1 MRIETERL
9 IIRDFEMKDEKD
21 LCEYMLQRVN
31 EEFERYPDFTKDKSG
46 EAIKFRCERK
56 EFLAI
61 ELKENHKVIGNLY
74 FADKELNSKELGYVL
89 NKDYM
94 GNGYSIEASKAVI
107 DYSFKKG
114 LHRVF
119 AECNPKNIA
128 SWKVMEKIGMRREA
142 HFIKNI
148 SRGKDAE
155 GKPIYCDTYVYAMLN
170 PYEEE

>member
-1 MRIETERL
+1 MNI
-9 IIRDFEMKDEKD
+9 
-21 LCEYMLQRVN
+21 CY
-31 EEFERYPDFTKDKSG
+31 
-46 EAIKFRCERK
+46 K
-56 EFLAI
+56 EF
-61 ELKENHKVIGNLY
+61 
-74 FADKELNSKELGYVL
+74 NSKELGYLL

-107 DYSFKKG
+107 DYSFKEG
-114 LHRVF
+114 VHRVF

-148 SRGKDAE
+148 SRRKDAE
-155 GKPIYCDTYVYAMLN
+155 GKPIYWDTYVYAMLN